1 MSSKTKQGD
10 KVTFSRNGMLFE
22 GTVVTINEN
31 TVIVEISEDDAKLLL
46 LPNNRT
52 VVRHSNYKNLSSK

>member
-1 MSSKTKQGD
+1 MSLKTKQGD

-22 GTVVTINEN
+22 GTVITVNEN
-31 TVIVEISEDDAKLLL
+31 HVIVEISEDDAKLLL

>member
-1 MSSKTKQGD
+1 MSSKAKTGD
-10 KVTFSRNGMLFE
+10 QVTFSRNGMIFE
-22 GTVVTINEN
+22 GTVVTLNEN
-31 TVIVEISEDDAKLLL
+31 TAIVEISEDDAKLLL